1 MQDSVKSI
9 EIQWGGLE
17 FQKEIKDKMGRGIF
31 EGKVTENFLEMFVER
46 VQPSEPGSLKSPKKN
61 K

>member
-1 MQDSVKSI
+1 
-9 EIQWGGLE
+9 
-17 FQKEIKDKMGRGIF
+17 MGRGIF
-31 EGKVTENFLEMFVER
+31 EGKVTENFLGMFVER